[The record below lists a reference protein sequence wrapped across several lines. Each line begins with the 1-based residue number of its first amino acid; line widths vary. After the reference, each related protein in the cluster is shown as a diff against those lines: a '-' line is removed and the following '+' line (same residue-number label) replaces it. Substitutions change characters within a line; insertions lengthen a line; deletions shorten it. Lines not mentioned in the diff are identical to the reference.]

1 MTNNPLC
8 YAPFIGIY
16 ADHTGKYA
24 PCCVSKKIDST
35 SLDDF
40 WNGQQIKDIRK
51 TLLDNQ
57 WPNECSYC
65 KNKAE
70 KNLKSD
76 VEAWDVFSKKIKN
89 LEVNIET
96 GNQHASPL
104 LLDFRPGNKC
114 NLKCRMCGPK
124 FSSQWQL
131 EIEKNLELENWLSQV
146 KIEDSP
152 LEDFIN
158 FSDKL
163 NLLQIKILGGEPT
176 IDENVLQFLEHLIEK
191 KETLPQLN
199 FTTNGTN
206 LNKRFQKIMS
216 AFDDVH
222 VTFSIDAT
230 ANEFEYI
237 RTNANWNK
245 VQKNVETVF
254 EKDLASIY
262 SFNTIL
268 MPYNIFSLKNLVSWY
283 VELYR
288 KGYYFSVCVDTSE
301 ASYTSLSALLKED
314 IDWAIADLEEYIFS
328 LEKECVDDISGLMDF
343 LDILKSTVF
352 DKEDYNRFK
361 KYNNLLD
368 NVRKTSLLL
377 IDERFS
383 KYV

>member
-1 MTNNPLC
+1 MTKPLC

-16 ADHTGKYA
+16 ADHTGEYA

-40 WNGQQIKDIRK
+40 WNGEKIKNIRK

-57 WPNECSYC
+57 WPDECSYC

-70 KNLKSD
+70 KNLKND
-76 VEAWDVFSKKIKN
+76 IEVWDVFSKKIEN
-89 LEVNIET
+89 LEVNVET

-124 FSSQWQL
+124 FSNQWQL
-131 EIEKNLELENWLSQV
+131 EIEKNPELENWLSKV

-176 IDENVLQFLEHLIEK
+176 IDENVLQFLEHLISK
-191 KETLPQLN
+191 KEVLPKLH

-206 LNKRFQKIMS
+206 LNKRFQNIMAS
-216 AFDDVH
+216 FNDIH
-222 VTFSIDAT
+222 VTFSVDAT
-230 ANEFEYI
+230 EEEFEYI
-237 RTNANWNK
+237 RTNANWKK
-245 VQKNVETVF
+245 VQKNIETVF
-254 EKDLASIY
+254 ENNLASTF

-268 MPYNIFSLKNLVSWY
+268 MPYNIFSLKKLLSWY
-283 VELYR
+283 VELNQ
-288 KGYYFSVCVDTSE
+288 KGHYFTLCVDTSE
-301 ASYTSLSALLKED
+301 AAHTSLSAVLKED
-314 IDWAIADLEEYIFS
+314 VDWAIAELEEYLS
-328 LEKECVDDISGLMDF
+328 SVEKECVDDIPGLTDF

-352 DKEDYNRFK
+352 NKEDYDRFK

-377 IDERFS
+377 LDERFS